1 MEESLR
7 AIAERNRSS
16 RERLRAIASAL
27 PDSGTI
33 DNPWTAAAL
42 FAHMAF
48 WDRFVFERWRL
59 AAEKGDPTPVPE
71 DNAVMDRINDA
82 SLKQWLAIPARLAVE
97 DFLDAAAELEELI
110 ARLDATIVS
119 ELVGEGRERLIDR
132 SLQRGDTSQR
142 SRKRSPRPDSPLS
155 RRAAAPLSLGR
166 CRDGRPRPGAHAP
179 GNSRPGRRRRRR
191 IGGGHRCSRSPR

>member
-27 PDSGTI
+27 SDSELDGTI

-119 ELVGEGRERLIDR
+119 ELVVEGRERLVDR
-132 SLQRGDTSQR
+132 SLHRGEHLGTIE
-142 SRKRSPRPDSPLS
+142 
-155 RRAAAPLSLGR
+155 RAFPSV
-166 CRDGRPRPGAHAP
+166 
-179 GNSRPGRRRRRR
+179 
-191 IGGGHRCSRSPR
+191 